1 MSNHSSF
8 VRTASSADATLTG
21 REPASKRW
29 GWARR
34 ASSLVNAR
42 RLSGIRSTFSI
53 VFKWITPYVKANLLL
68 THFGN
73 LKWTHPHG
81 GERESVFLRSERA
94 TPLICSAMA
103 AQSVP
108 SEEPGIKVAPL
119 LFALLTPGS
128 SVGWKNA
135 PIAFSK
141 KTTSCFS
148 LKKSEESRKNTCYS
162 AERVTALV
170 VPPFVGTAAMRSFM
184 RYDFP
189 LIVRTSA

>member
-1 MSNHSSF
+1 MVLDMQGEGQSKQAHLF
-8 VRTASSADATLTG
+8 WGSA
-21 REPASKRW
+21 
-29 GWARR
+29 
-34 ASSLVNAR
+34 
-42 RLSGIRSTFSI
+42 
-53 VFKWITPYVKANLLL
+53 LLL

-128 SVGWKNA
+128 SDGWKNA

-141 KTTSCFS
+141 KTTSCFFAQ
-148 LKKSEESRKNTCYS
+148 EE
-162 AERVTALV
+162 
-170 VPPFVGTAAMRSFM
+170 
-184 RYDFP
+184 
-189 LIVRTSA
+189 

>member
-1 MSNHSSF
+1 MVSWIENTLAYG
-8 VRTASSADATLTG
+8 RGSAD
-21 REPASKRW
+21 
-29 GWARR
+29 
-34 ASSLVNAR
+34 
-42 RLSGIRSTFSI
+42 
-53 VFKWITPYVKANLLL
+53 VKANLLL

-128 SVGWKNA
+128 SDGVKNA

-141 KTTSCFS
+141 KTTSCFFAQ
-148 LKKSEESRKNTCYS
+148 EE
-162 AERVTALV
+162 
-170 VPPFVGTAAMRSFM
+170 
-184 RYDFP
+184 
-189 LIVRTSA
+189 

>member
-1 MSNHSSF
+1 MLVAIGVPFAHSISSISRVF
-8 VRTASSADATLTG
+8 SSAG
-21 REPASKRW
+21 R
-29 GWARR
+29 
-34 ASSLVNAR
+34 
-42 RLSGIRSTFSI
+42 
-53 VFKWITPYVKANLLL
+53 VFVKANLLL

-128 SVGWKNA
+128 SDGWKNA

-141 KTTSCFS
+141 KTAPCFFAPESC
-148 LKKSEESRKNTCYS
+148 
-162 AERVTALV
+162 
-170 VPPFVGTAAMRSFM
+170 
-184 RYDFP
+184 
-189 LIVRTSA
+189 VRTGKPMLFSRWCCGSGCASFRWCGSETILHTVRLPIDRQDFCMMQ